1 MPNGIWNKE
10 TYMMGVPN
18 EENFK
23 TLGNAEQLETIFENV
38 LTIKKIVLNQPA
50 ICQEVMDKKII
61 TNNKISR
68 KFNLGLSGLGAG
80 GIVGLI
86 EGIKS
91 LFGNG

>member
-1 MPNGIWNKE
+1 MSNGIEINIDE
-10 TYMMGVPN
+10 
-18 EENFK
+18 FK
-23 TLGNAEQLETIFENV
+23 TLDQDKRSEVIFENV

-50 ICQEVMDKKII
+50 ICQEVMDKKI
-61 TNNKISR
+61 TLNNKLSR

-86 EGIKS
+86 QGIKS

>member
-1 MPNGIWNKE
+1 MSNGIEINIDE
-10 TYMMGVPN
+10 
-18 EENFK
+18 FK
-23 TLGNAEQLETIFENV
+23 TLDQDKRSEVIFENV

-50 ICQEVMDKKII
+50 ICQKEMDKKII

-68 KFNLGLSGLGAG
+68 KFNLGLGGLGAG
-80 GIVGLI
+80 GVVGLI